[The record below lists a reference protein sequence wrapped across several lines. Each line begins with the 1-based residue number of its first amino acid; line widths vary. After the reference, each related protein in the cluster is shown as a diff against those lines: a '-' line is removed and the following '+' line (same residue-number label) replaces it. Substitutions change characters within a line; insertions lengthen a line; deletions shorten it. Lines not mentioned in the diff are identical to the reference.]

1 MLKDVVD
8 ISFDEMISIK
18 YSSNM
23 TGWLFF
29 DFCWGWCT
37 IPSSWLE
44 PLIFHSSR
52 QGQANNLKVSGVFS
66 ILYVPL
72 FLRTY

>member
-23 TGWLFF
+23 TGWLFLISAGVGVLSPPP
-29 DFCWGWCT
+29 GW
-37 IPSSWLE
+37 
-44 PLIFHSSR
+44 SR
-52 QGQANNLKVSGVFS
+52 SYS
-66 ILYVPL
+66 IRPG
-72 FLRTY
+72 RARQTT